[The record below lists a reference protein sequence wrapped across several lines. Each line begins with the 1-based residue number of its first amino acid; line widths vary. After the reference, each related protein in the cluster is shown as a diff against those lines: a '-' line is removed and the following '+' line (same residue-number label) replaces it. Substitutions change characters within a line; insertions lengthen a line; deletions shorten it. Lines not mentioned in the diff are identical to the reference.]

1 MKEQQEAVEKM
12 VRNGGVKAAELTV
25 TPKSLNRVI
34 PPYIFLLCLKL
45 LKNTERVSCFTT
57 RMLFYYPEANINESL

>member
-1 MKEQQEAVEKM
+1 MKDQQEAVEKM

-34 PPYIFLLCLKL
+34 PAYIFLLCLKL
-45 LKNTERVSCFTT
+45 LKNTECVSCFTI
-57 RMLFYYPEANINESL
+57 RMLFLMPRSQHK